1 MQSRAFK
8 LLRHLGLVGEPRD
21 FSDFDR
27 RGILAMIET
36 GMSDRTIHHIFGYS
50 DGEIASARASNVLT
64 GKPNP
69 ISGVAVWP
77 VPSLLT

>member
-1 MQSRAFK
+1 
-8 LLRHLGLVGEPRD
+8 
-21 FSDFDR
+21 
-27 RGILAMIET
+27 MIET

-69 ISGVAVWP
+69 TSAAAAWHVL
-77 VPSLLT
+77 SLLT

>member
-1 MQSRAFK
+1 MQSRALK

-50 DGEIASARASNVLT
+50 DSEIACARASNVLT
-64 GKPNP
+64 GKPDQLR
-69 ISGVAVWP
+69 P
-77 VPSLLT
+77 VIAWQMPALSS

>member
-8 LLRHLGLVGEPRD
+8 LLRPLGLVGEPRD
-21 FSDFDR
+21 FSDVDR

-50 DGEIASARASNVLT
+50 HSEIASARAANILT
-64 GKPNP
+64 GKPEY
-69 ISGVAVWP
+69 SLTLECSP
-77 VPSLLT
+77 VPMLLT